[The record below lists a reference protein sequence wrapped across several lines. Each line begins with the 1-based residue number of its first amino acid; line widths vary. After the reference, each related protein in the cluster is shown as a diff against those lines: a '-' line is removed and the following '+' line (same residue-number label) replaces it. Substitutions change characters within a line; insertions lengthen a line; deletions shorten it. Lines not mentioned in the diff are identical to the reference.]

1 MTEPRENWVASGGS
15 KVKVKINA
23 RKNTRTTMANRRM
36 KTLIF
41 GCAFFI
47 ALALP
52 AVGHAQKPVPLVI
65 QGGTLIDATGRTPIE
80 NAVIVVEGER
90 IKAVGKRGEVAAPR
104 NARVIDVNG
113 KTLLP
118 GLIDGHCHLLDF
130 MGEIYLHLGITT
142 CPDITQNDDEWTLA
156 QRDGTNLGKI
166 RGPRIWST
174 GARLVGPPPDWALR
188 GERGY
193 LIKTPEEAVAAVRK
207 KKAAG
212 IEIIKFN
219 EYVSADAIKAG
230 AAEANRLGLPVTCH
244 CLDVFLAAE
253 AGFAGV
259 EHHWAPGMT
268 SIGDVKKRWEIHERR
283 MTGKINTADLS
294 YFYEPE
300 NFDKIVKAM
309 VEKNVSWSPTIA
321 TWYRPLSPS
330 VARFKERELSILDRK
345 EAQYLPGVLR
355 EQALGQYERYAKFP
369 PERLNNARE
378 GYKKIAD
385 LIRRFV
391 QAGGIIRAGSDPN
404 NGLPGLGVHQ
414 ELVMFVEA
422 GLAPMQALQAA
433 TINVAK
439 AFRKEKD
446 FGTVEPGKIADLIAV
461 DGDPLK
467 DIWATQNVKLVVLGG
482 KIVDQE
488 FHANH
493 KNPIPAIRAWRATP
507 QEIEIAP
514 RSVVQGAGATTVKIA
529 TRRGFDRFHKAT
541 LAGKELETRFIS
553 PSELEATI
561 PPQMTKA
568 VGTYPIVVVGQGDF
582 ASKSAPAYFIVT
594 FKP

>member
-1 MTEPRENWVASGGS
+1 M
-15 KVKVKINA
+15 ICL
-23 RKNTRTTMANRRM
+23 NRRYFLCLV
-36 KTLIF
+36 LIL
-41 GCAFFI
+41 C
-47 ALALP
+47 
-52 AVGHAQKPVPLVI
+52 AVGLSSAQSAAQTSVPLVL
-65 QGGTLIDATGRTPIE
+65 QGGTLIDATGRPPIE
-80 NAVIVVEGER
+80 DAVIVVQGER
-90 IKAVGKRGEVAAPR
+90 IKAVGKRGDVPIPR
-104 NARVIDVNG
+104 NARVIDVKG
-113 KTLLP
+113 KTILP

-130 MGEIYLHLGITT
+130 AGEIYLHLGITT

-174 GARLVGPPPDWALR
+174 GSRLVGPPPAWALR

-193 LIKTPEEAVAAVRK
+193 LIKTPEEARQVVRK
-207 KKAAG
+207 KKEAG

-219 EYVSADAIKAG
+219 EYVSPEAIKAG
-230 AAEANRLGLPVTCH
+230 AEEAHRLGLPITCH

-268 SIGDVKKRWEIHERR
+268 SIGDLKKRWEIHERR

-294 YFYEPE
+294 YYYEPE

-330 VARFKERELSILDRK
+330 AERFKERELSILDKKNAR
-345 EAQYLPGVLR
+345 YLPGVLR
-355 EQALGQYERYAKFP
+355 EQALGQYERYAKFA

-378 GYKKIAD
+378 GYKKIED
-385 LIRRFV
+385 FIRRFT

-414 ELVMFVEA
+414 EMVMFVEA
-422 GLAPMQALQAA
+422 GLTPMQAIQAG

-439 AFRKEKD
+439 AFGKDKD
-446 FGTVEPGKIADLIAV
+446 FGTVEPGKVADIIAI

-467 DIWATQNVKLVVLGG
+467 DIWAVQNVKLVVLGG
-482 KIVDQE
+482 KVVDHE
-488 FHANH
+488 FHANY
-493 KNPIPAIRAWRATP
+493 KNPIPAIRPWRATP
-507 QEIEIAP
+507 QEIEISP
-514 RSVVQGAGATTVKIA
+514 RAVVQGSGPATLKVTA
-529 TRRGFDRFHKAT
+529 RRGFDRFHRVT
-541 LAGKELETRFIS
+541 LNGKELETRLVS
-553 PSELEATI
+553 PSELEATV
-561 PPQMTKA
+561 PPQLTKE
-568 VGTYPIVVVGQGDF
+568 VGTYPVMVVGQGDF
-582 ASKSAPAYFIVT
+582 ASKSAPSYFIIS
-594 FKP
+594 FKK

>member
-1 MTEPRENWVASGGS
+1 M
-15 KVKVKINA
+15 KIN
-23 RKNTRTTMANRRM
+23 NSS
-36 KTLIF
+36 
-41 GCAFFI
+41 FFI
-47 ALALP
+47 ACVLCFMAFALP
-52 AVGHAQKPVPLVI
+52 IASHAQKATPLVI
-65 QGGTLIDATGRTPIE
+65 QGGTLIDATGRAPME
-80 NAVIVVEGER
+80 DAVIVIEGER
-90 IKAVGKRGEVAAPR
+90 IKAVGKRGEVAAPP
-104 NARVIDVNG
+104 NARVIDVKG
-113 KTLLP
+113 KTILP

-156 QRDGTNLGKI
+156 QRDGTSLGKI

-174 GARLVGPPPDWALR
+174 GARLVGPPPAWALR

-193 LIKTPEEAVAAVRK
+193 LIKTPEDAVAAVRK
-207 KKAAG
+207 KKAEG

-219 EYVSADAIKAG
+219 EYVAPEAIKAG

-244 CLDVFLAAE
+244 CLDAFLAAE

-259 EHHWAPGMT
+259 EHHWGLGMT
-268 SIGDVKKRWEIHERR
+268 SIGDVKKRWEVHERR

-294 YFYEPE
+294 YYYEPE
-300 NFDKIVKAM
+300 NFDGIVKA
-309 VEKNVSWSPTIA
+309 VTEKHVSWSPTIA

-345 EAQYLPGVLR
+345 EASYLPGVLR

-378 GYKKIAD
+378 GYKKLED
-385 LIRRFV
+385 LIRRYV
-391 QAGGIIRAGSDPN
+391 QAGGLIRAGSDPN

-414 ELVMFVEA
+414 EMVMFVEA
-422 GLAPMQALQAA
+422 GLTPMQAIQAA
-433 TINVAK
+433 TVNVAK
-439 AFRKEKD
+439 AFRKDTD
-446 FGTVEPGKIADLIAV
+446 FGTVEPGKVADLIAV

-467 DIWATQNVKLVVLGG
+467 DVWTTQNVKLVVLGG
-482 KIVDQE
+482 KIVDHE

-493 KNPIPAIRAWRATP
+493 KNPIPAIRPWRATP
-507 QEIEIAP
+507 QEIEISP
-514 RSVVQGAGATTVKIA
+514 RSVVQGSGAATVKIT

-553 PSELEATI
+553 PGEIEATV
-561 PPQMTKA
+561 PPALTKQA
-568 VGTYPIVVVGQGDF
+568 GTYPLIVVGQGDS
-582 ASKSAPAYFIVT
+582 ASKSAPAYFIVS
-594 FKP
+594 FKK

>member
-1 MTEPRENWVASGGS
+1 M
-15 KVKVKINA
+15 KINN
-23 RKNTRTTMANRRM
+23 RKF
-36 KTLIF
+36 LIACVLCF
-41 GCAFFI
+41 M

-52 AVGHAQKPVPLVI
+52 FTSHAQKATPLVI
-65 QGGTLIDATGRTPIE
+65 QGGTLIDATGRAPME
-80 NAVIVVEGER
+80 DAVIVIEGER
-90 IKAVGKRGEVAAPR
+90 IKAVGKRGEVAAPP
-104 NARVIDVNG
+104 NARVIDVKG
-113 KTLLP
+113 KTILP

-156 QRDGTNLGKI
+156 QRDGTSLGKI

-174 GARLVGPPPDWALR
+174 GARLVGPPPAWALR

-207 KKAAG
+207 KKAEG

-219 EYVSADAIKAG
+219 EYVAPEAIKAG

-244 CLDVFLAAE
+244 CLDAFLAAE

-259 EHHWAPGMT
+259 EHHWGLGMT

-294 YFYEPE
+294 YYYEPE
-300 NFDKIVKAM
+300 NFDGIVKA
-309 VEKNVSWSPTIA
+309 VTEKHVSWSPTIA

-345 EAQYLPGVLR
+345 EASYLPGVLR

-378 GYKKIAD
+378 GYKKLED
-385 LIRRFV
+385 LIRRYV
-391 QAGGIIRAGSDPN
+391 QAGGLIRAGSDPN

-414 ELVMFVEA
+414 EMVMFVEA
-422 GLAPMQALQAA
+422 GLTPMQAIQAA
-433 TINVAK
+433 TVNVAK
-439 AFRKEKD
+439 AFRKDTD
-446 FGTVEPGKIADLIAV
+446 FGTVEPGKVADLIAV

-467 DIWATQNVKLVVLGG
+467 DVWTTQNVKLVVLGG
-482 KIVDQE
+482 KIVDHE

-507 QEIEIAP
+507 QEIEISP
-514 RSVVQGAGATTVKIA
+514 RSIVQGSGTATVKIT

-553 PSELEATI
+553 SSELEAI
-561 PPQMTKA
+561 VPLVLTKQ
-568 VGTYPIVVVGQGDF
+568 VGTYPLIVVGQGDS
-582 ASKSAPAYFIVT
+582 ASKSAPAYLIVS
-594 FKP
+594 FKK

>member
-1 MTEPRENWVASGGS
+1 M
-15 KVKVKINA
+15 KINN
-23 RKNTRTTMANRRM
+23 RKFLIACVLCFMA
-36 KTLIF
+36 F
-41 GCAFFI
+41 
-47 ALALP
+47 ALP
-52 AVGHAQKPVPLVI
+52 IASHAQKATPLVI
-65 QGGTLIDATGRTPIE
+65 QGGTLIDATGRAPME
-80 NAVIVVEGER
+80 DAVIVIEGER
-90 IKAVGKRGEVAAPR
+90 IKAVGKRGEVAAPP
-104 NARVIDVNG
+104 NARVIDVKG
-113 KTLLP
+113 KTILP

-156 QRDGTNLGKI
+156 QRDGTSLGKI

-174 GARLVGPPPDWALR
+174 GARLVGPPPAWALR

-207 KKAAG
+207 KKAEG

-219 EYVSADAIKAG
+219 EYVAPEAIKAG

-244 CLDVFLAAE
+244 CLDAFLAAE

-259 EHHWAPGMT
+259 EHHWGLGMT

-294 YFYEPE
+294 YYYEPE
-300 NFDKIVKAM
+300 NFDGIVKA
-309 VEKNVSWSPTIA
+309 VTEKRVSWSPTIA

-345 EAQYLPGVLR
+345 EASYLPGVLR

-378 GYKKIAD
+378 GYKKLED
-385 LIRRFV
+385 LIRRYV
-391 QAGGIIRAGSDPN
+391 QAGGLIRAGSDPN

-414 ELVMFVEA
+414 EMVMFVEA
-422 GLAPMQALQAA
+422 GLTPMQAIQAA
-433 TINVAK
+433 TVNVAK
-439 AFRKEKD
+439 AFRKDTD
-446 FGTVEPGKIADLIAV
+446 FGTVEPGKVADLIAV

-467 DIWATQNVKLVVLGG
+467 DVWTTQNVKLVVLGG
-482 KIVDQE
+482 KIVDHE

-507 QEIEIAP
+507 QEIELSP
-514 RSVVQGAGATTVKIA
+514 RSVVQGSGAATVKIT

-553 PSELEATI
+553 PGEIEATV
-561 PPQMTKA
+561 PPALTKQA
-568 VGTYPIVVVGQGDF
+568 GTYPLIVVGQGDS
-582 ASKSAPAYFIVT
+582 ASKSAPAYFIVS
-594 FKP
+594 FKK